1 MDPAS
6 QPIDCAQC
14 HPQTVSFD
22 NARLMRN
29 AAFLIALTVLVF
41 TSACDKPAPTEE
53 STAGNPDAQTRIETP
68 ARTPATERLTSFIN
82 AVRTGERQPIETLIR
97 NEMAGFL
104 QEIPMDD
111 HVAEL
116 MGYHPGFSQ
125 VTFHHLTQNEPH
137 AATGLFH
144 NTQSD
149 RWIKI
154 GVVVE
159 DAAPHRIVQIELQ
172 PAEAPE

>member
-1 MDPAS
+1 MNPAS

-14 HPQTVSFD
+14 LPQIVSFD
-22 NARLMRN
+22 DARLMRN
-29 AAFLIALTVLVF
+29 AALLIALTVLVF
-41 TSACDKPAPTEE
+41 TAACDKPAPTEE
-53 STAGNPDAQTRIETP
+53 STAGSPDVQTRIETP
-68 ARTPATERLTSFIN
+68 ARTPAAERLTSFIN

-97 NEMAGFL
+97 DEMAGFL
-104 QEIPMDD
+104 QEIPIDD

-116 MGYHPGFSQ
+116 MNYHPGFSQ
-125 VTFHHLTQNEPH
+125 ITFHHLTRNEPQ

-154 GVVVE
+154 GVTVE
-159 DAAPHRIVQIELQ
+159 DTAPHRIVQIELQ